1 MLLASSRGAAVALAL
16 LALLPSTARAQSAGF
31 AINRFDP
38 AERGSDWFAADSL
51 DMRGHG
57 RVMLGATGDF
67 SEKPLVLYDRD
78 GDEQKAI
85 IKHQLFVHLGG
96 SVVLWE
102 RLRLGVNLPV
112 LAFQSGQRGTVQGTP
127 FEADDGPTVGDL
139 RLAAD
144 VRLLGSYR
152 SPFSLAGGVAVFAPT
167 GKQEAFAGDGKL
179 RVLPR
184 LLMAGDIGNLVYA
197 AKLGVQYRANDD
209 GFNGST
215 KGTEAVVAAAIGY
228 RSNDGK
234 LVLGPEFFGS
244 TVVTS
249 SDALFAKRET
259 PFEVLFGAHYKVT
272 DDVRLGA
279 GVGPGLTRGFGAPQ
293 VRGLLSLEW
302 APEPKK
308 EPLVLRPVPS
318 DRDKDG
324 ILDVDDACPDEPGV
338 KSDDPKKNGCP
349 LPADR
354 DKDGILDVDD
364 ACPDEPGIKS
374 DDPEKNGCPR
384 RDADKD
390 GIFDDDDACVNDP
403 GIRTTDPLTNG
414 CPPPK
419 DTDKDGIIDPEDAC
433 PQSPGPRD
441 PDPKKNGCPAARV
454 EQGQIKIL
462 ERVEFE
468 NNSAKLRPES
478 DRILNAVLAVMKEHS
493 EFTKLG
499 VEGHTDNRG
508 AAGHNLDLSR
518 RRAASVMKW
527 LVDHGVAATRLSSKG
542 LGMTKPIDSNDT
554 DAGRQNNRRVEFHI
568 LEKDGQ
574 PLAE

>member
-1 MLLASSRGAAVALAL
+1 MLLASSRWAACALAL

-51 DMRGHG
+51 DLRGHG

-102 RLRLGVNLPV
+102 RLRLGMNLPV
-112 LAFQSGQRGTVQGTP
+112 LAYQAGQRGTVQGTR
-127 FEADDGPTVGDL
+127 FEAEEGAAVGDL

-144 VRLLGSYR
+144 VRLVGSYR

-184 LLMAGDIGNLVYA
+184 LLLAGDIGNLVYA
-197 AKLGVQYRANDD
+197 AKLGVLYRANDA

-249 SDALFAKRET
+249 GDALFAKRET

-308 EPLVLRPVPS
+308 EPLVLRP
-318 DRDKDG
+318 
-324 ILDVDDACPDEPGV
+324 
-338 KSDDPKKNGCP
+338 

-364 ACPDEPGIKS
+364 ACVDEPGVKSEDPKKNGCPPPRDRDKDGILDADDACPDEPGIAN

-390 GIFDDDDACVNDP
+390 GIFDDEDACVNDP

-433 PQSPGPRD
+433 PEAPGPRD
-441 PDPKKNGCPAARV
+441 ADAKKNGCPAARV
-454 EQGQIKIL
+454 ERGQIKIL

-508 AAGHNLDLSR
+508 AAGHNLELSR